1 MRSLRLR
8 CHISCMKK
16 ILIAIAS
23 LFFVSAVQAQ
33 KEISID
39 SLSQHVGDSVTV
51 CTKIYGG
58 IYLDRSKGAPTL
70 LNAGGAYP
78 NAPLTI
84 LIWGDARE
92 KFKNPPEVFYKDK
105 DVCITGKIILYK
117 EKPEIVVYAETQI
130 VGK

>member
-1 MRSLRLR
+1 MTGYLYQKS
-8 CHISCMKK
+8 IMKK
-16 ILIAIAS
+16 GLAVITV
-23 LFFVSAVQAQ
+23 LFLVLAAQAQ

-39 SLSQHVGDSVTV
+39 SLNQHIGDSVIV

-84 LIWGDARE
+84 LIWGDDRE
-92 KFKNPPEVFYKDK
+92 KFKNPPEVYYKDK
-105 DVCITGKIILYK
+105 EVCISGKIILYK
-117 EKPEIVVYAETQI
+117 EKPEIIVYDEKQM
-130 VGK
+130 VLK